1 MTPSAHTQTR
11 ISSTTTQSSEGEL
24 DVTNP
29 SPEHHVNE
37 VVFSISSASTFFK
50 KEIKQSTTNIPV
62 KSSDDCNTRQTT
74 SAVDVLVSTNI
85 LEDKVDPGSYTTII
99 YAGTKRKEIGGG
111 DDLDCNISK
120 RRRRNWER
128 PQDLLPGSNISLT
141 ATDQKENNATL
152 DKQIIASRS
161 YDEEDLE
168 ALLVAQ
174 NTRATMSQA
183 VSQQKLK
190 ESSVVVIRSIR
201 TVDDLFE
208 ELENDANAISDIE
221 ELDAGEDD
229 NGSELVYV
237 HREKKIKTGA
247 KIIDIP
253 WAAGDSSD
261 EDEIQVLRSMPR
273 VLFPKPP
280 KDMSRLDPKDFDS
293 DYIFI

>member
-1 MTPSAHTQTR
+1 MRREGTSAGQSIILTCTSAPGSTFEFTFRPPLRKFNTFPPLMAHSKVFSNNVAISNTIYNHHTFDKAFSISNKENKPAPFVFGAPISPTSSFSLSPVKQDRGNLNRNAGDFTQKSNIISTSLEGNRFVSPNYLMTPSAHAQTR

-141 ATDQKENNATL
+141 ATDQKG
-152 DKQIIASRS
+152 ASKKKRNRFPS
-161 YDEEDLE
+161 
-168 ALLVAQ
+168 
-174 NTRATMSQA
+174 T
-183 VSQQKLK
+183 
-190 ESSVVVIRSIR
+190 SS
-201 TVDDLFE
+201 
-208 ELENDANAISDIE
+208 A
-221 ELDAGEDD
+221 
-229 NGSELVYV
+229 
-237 HREKKIKTGA
+237 
-247 KIIDIP
+247 
-253 WAAGDSSD
+253 
-261 EDEIQVLRSMPR
+261 
-273 VLFPKPP
+273 
-280 KDMSRLDPKDFDS
+280 
-293 DYIFI
+293 